1 MVELVLNVAIAF
13 LLGSIPFGLI
23 ITRQAGMGDIR
34 KMGSGNIGATN
45 VLRTGR
51 KDLAIAT
58 LAADALK
65 GMLAVTLAR
74 YVFESAPSF
83 AALAAV
89 AGHCFSPWLKFNGGK
104 GVATSLGSLIA
115 LSWPV
120 GLFACFV
127 WFVVF
132 IYTRLSS
139 LAALISIGLAP
150 FIAWIVNGSLTGTS
164 VLLIAT
170 IVCVRHQANIA
181 RLIRG
186 NEPKSEFGTKGKVS
200 K

>member
-1 MVELVLNVAIAF
+1 MFETLLSVAFSF
-13 LLGSIPFGLI
+13 LLGSVPFGLL
-23 ITRQAGMGDIR
+23 ITRAAGVGDIR

-51 KDLAIAT
+51 KDLALAT

-65 GMLAVTLAR
+65 GMVAVVLAR

-89 AGHCFSPWLKFNGGK
+89 AGHCFSPWLRFNGGK

-115 LSWPV
+115 LSWVV
-120 GLFACFV
+120 GLLACAL
-127 WFVVF
+127 WLVVF
-132 IYTRLSS
+132 IYTRISS
-139 LAALISIGLAP
+139 LSALVALGIAP
-150 FIAWIVNGSLTGTS
+150 FVAWAVHGSITGTS
-164 VLLIAT
+164 VLLITT
-170 IVCVRHQANIA
+170 IIVVRHQANIA

-186 NEPKSEFGTKGKVS
+186 QEPKSDFGKKA
-200 K
+200 

>member
-1 MVELVLNVAIAF
+1 MEQLLNIGIAF
-13 LLGSIPFGLI
+13 LLGSIPFGLL
-23 ITRQAGMGDIR
+23 ITRKAGLGDIR
-34 KMGSGNIGATN
+34 AMGSGNIGATN

-51 KDLAIAT
+51 KDLALAT

-65 GMLAVTLAR
+65 GMVAVSLAR
-74 YVFESAPSF
+74 YLFDASPSF

-120 GLFACFV
+120 GLLACAV
-127 WFVVF
+127 WVVVF
-132 IYTRLSS
+132 IYTRISS
-139 LAALISIGLAP
+139 LSALISIGLAP
-150 FIAWIVNGSLTGTS
+150 FVAWMVNGTLTGTV
-164 VLLIAT
+164 VLLLAT
-170 IVCVRHQANIA
+170 LIFVRHQANIA

-186 NEPKSEFGTKGKVS
+186 QEPKSDFGKKA
-200 K
+200 

>member
-1 MVELVLNVAIAF
+1 MEQLLNIGIAF
-13 LLGSIPFGLI
+13 LLGSIPFGLL
-23 ITRQAGMGDIR
+23 ITRKAGLGDIR
-34 KMGSGNIGATN
+34 AMGSGNIGATN

-51 KDLAIAT
+51 KDLALAT

-65 GMLAVTLAR
+65 GMVAVSLAR
-74 YVFESAPSF
+74 YLFDASPSF

-120 GLFACFV
+120 GLIACAM
-127 WFVVF
+127 WIVVF
-132 IYTRLSS
+132 IYTRISS
-139 LAALISIGLAP
+139 LSALIGIGLSP
-150 FIAWIVNGSLTGTS
+150 FIAWMVNGTLTGTV
-164 VLLIAT
+164 VLLLAT
-170 IVCVRHQANIA
+170 LIFVRHQANIA

-186 NEPKSEFGTKGKVS
+186 QEPKSDFGKKS
-200 K
+200 

>member
-1 MVELVLNVAIAF
+1 MEQLLNIGIAF
-13 LLGSIPFGLI
+13 LLGSIPFGLL
-23 ITRQAGMGDIR
+23 ITRKAGLGDIR
-34 KMGSGNIGATN
+34 AMGSGNIGATN

-51 KDLAIAT
+51 KDLALAT

-65 GMLAVTLAR
+65 GMVAVSLAR
-74 YVFESAPSF
+74 YLFDASPSF

-120 GLFACFV
+120 GLLACAM
-127 WFVVF
+127 WIVVF
-132 IYTRLSS
+132 IYTRISS
-139 LAALISIGLAP
+139 LSALIGIGLSP
-150 FIAWIVNGSLTGTS
+150 FIAWMVNGTLTGTV
-164 VLLIAT
+164 VLLLAT
-170 IVCVRHQANIA
+170 LIFVRHQANIA

-186 NEPKSEFGTKGKVS
+186 QEPKSDFGKKS
-200 K
+200 

>member
-1 MVELVLNVAIAF
+1 MEQILNIAVAF
-13 LLGSIPFGLI
+13 LLGSVPFGLLL
-23 ITRQAGMGDIR
+23 TRAAGLGDIR
-34 KMGSGNIGATN
+34 QVGSGNIGATN

-65 GMLAVTLAR
+65 GMLAVALAR
-74 YVFESAPSF
+74 YVFDAAPSY

-104 GVATSLGSLIA
+104 GVATTLGSLIA

-120 GLFACFV
+120 GLIACAM
-127 WFVVF
+127 WLTIF
-132 IYTRLSS
+132 IYTRISS
-139 LAALISIGLAP
+139 LSALVSIGFAP
-150 FIAWIVNGSLTGTS
+150 FLAWAINGPITGTS

-170 IVCVRHQANIA
+170 IICVRHQANIA
-181 RLIRG
+181 RLIRRQ
-186 NEPKSEFGTKGKVS
+186 EPKSEFGKK